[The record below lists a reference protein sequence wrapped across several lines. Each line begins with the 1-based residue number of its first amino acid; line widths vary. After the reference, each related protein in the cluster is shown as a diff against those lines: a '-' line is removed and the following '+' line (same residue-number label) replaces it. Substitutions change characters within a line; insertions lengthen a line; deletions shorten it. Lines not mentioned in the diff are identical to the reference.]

1 MQKQTLRSPA
11 LVLAST
17 SRYRRELLERLH
29 LPFDTASPD
38 VDETPLPLET
48 AAQTSLRLAVAKAV
62 ALASRFPGALLIGS
76 DQVALLDG
84 VQLGKPGT
92 HERAVA
98 QLRAMRGRTIEFHTA
113 VALHNAATG
122 RTQTHTDVTR
132 VTMRN
137 ADDAAIERYLL
148 KEQPYD
154 CAGSAKTEGLGIAL
168 IAAIESTDP
177 AAIIGLPLI
186 ALVDMLNNEGVDIL

>member
-1 MQKQTLRSPA
+1 MQKQVLRSPA

-17 SRYRRELLERLH
+17 SRYRRELLERLQ
-29 LPFDTASPD
+29 LPFETASPD
-38 VDETPLPLET
+38 VDETPLSNET
-48 AAQTSLRLAVAKAV
+48 AAQTSLRLAIAKAV
-62 ALASRFPGALLIGS
+62 ALASRFPDALLIGS

-98 QLRAMRGRTIEFHTA
+98 QLQAMRGRTIEFHTA

-186 ALVDMLNNEGVDIL
+186 ALIDMLNEEGVAIL

>member
-1 MQKQTLRSPA
+1 MQKQVLRSPA

-17 SRYRRELLERLH
+17 SRYRRELLERLQ
-29 LPFDTASPD
+29 LPFETASPD
-38 VDETPLPLET
+38 VDETPLSNET
-48 AAQTSLRLAVAKAV
+48 AAQTSLRLAIAKAV

-92 HERAVA
+92 HARAVA
-98 QLRAMRGRTIEFHTA
+98 QLQAMRGRTIEFHTA

-132 VTMRN
+132 VTMRH

-148 KEQPYD
+148 KDQPYD

-186 ALVDMLNNEGVDIL
+186 ALIDMLNEEGIAIL